1 MNSFEV
7 FLTVDDSRWTT
18 AIEKIA
24 VVTEN
29 VKNAVVE
36 TVFSEVEY
44 LHLAKDFTVNLCLS
58 DDDTV
63 HKLNL
68 EFRGMDKP
76 TNVLSFA
83 NIDGDDFED
92 ALDHENVIEMGDIII
107 AYETMQEQSKE
118 QEISLE
124 HHFCHLWAHGLLHLL
139 GYDHIDEN
147 DRIEMEQLETLI
159 LEKLGIKN
167 PYRE

>member
-58 DDDTV
+58 
-63 HKLNL
+63 LLSNL
-68 EFRGMDKP
+68 IK
-76 TNVLSFA
+76 
-83 NIDGDDFED
+83 
-92 ALDHENVIEMGDIII
+92 
-107 AYETMQEQSKE
+107 Y
-118 QEISLE
+118 
-124 HHFCHLWAHGLLHLL
+124 HL
-139 GYDHIDEN
+139 I
-147 DRIEMEQLETLI
+147 
-159 LEKLGIKN
+159 
-167 PYRE
+167 